1 MYFFYQPYLP
11 DAFFKTEND
20 PISCLLLFKRLAYK
34 SEIIIKHLD
43 QTHPISEK
51 IMDNVSESLVSV
63 CEVMLKQL
71 KEWNEN
77 ELIN

>member
-1 MYFFYQPYLP
+1 MLSFYQPYLP

-63 CEVMLKQL
+63 CEVMYIHMSQFM
-71 KEWNEN
+71 EMQ
-77 ELIN
+77 